1 MSETKIQ
8 VTYSYLTD
16 VWQSYG
22 GQEQRRCLRSVPRR
36 TISYEYTS
44 MNSSEAQWLRAQ
56 LRKKQNNFEFIPM
69 WHDVAYLSEDFL
81 GGKSM
86 YIDPEYMIGFHNCDA
101 IEIFVHDDVM
111 HREGVNIAK
120 KVKNYENNIIHLKT
134 VLDNNLSKKN
144 TWVLPL
150 IRCSVQMPLSSSY
163 VYSNGTNIKMV
174 YEDIGYKPPFDIN
187 SQYYE
192 QYNYLVDGFN
202 RYNLPSS
209 YNGRQVFLN
218 SPQWLD
224 DNALTLKVSKNV
236 NKLDNDTGVF
246 KYDLK
251 NTNSYDTHEITVL
264 LRNKRMINNM
274 IKFFNHVKGRFKSF
288 YCPTWVNDFQIAFD
302 IKDKAN
308 YINIE
313 LSELYRYY
321 LNNGRKKKI
330 VVFTRDYKSYIVDIL
345 SYSYDTI
352 DDKLYGRL
360 VLGSPFP
367 AYIGK
372 GNVAMISFLN
382 LVRLD
387 SDELTIDYETNTVAT
402 VELAMR
408 EVDDL
413 L

>member
-101 IEIFVHDDVM
+101 IEIFAHDDVM
-111 HREGVNIAK
+111 HHEGVNITK
-120 KVKNYENNIIHLKT
+120 KVKKYENNIIHLKT
-134 VLDNNLSKKN
+134 ALDKNLNKKN
-144 TWVLPL
+144 TFILPL
-150 IRCSVQMPLSSSY
+150 IRCSVQTPLSSSY
-163 VYSNGTNIKMV
+163 IYSNGTNIKMV

-218 SPQWLD
+218 TPQWLD
-224 DNALTLKVSKNV
+224 DDSLTLKVSKNV
-236 NKLDNDTGVF
+236 NKLDNDTGIF

-264 LRNKRMINNM
+264 LRNKRMINNI
-274 IKFFNHVKGRFKSF
+274 IKFFTKVKGKFKSF
-288 YCPTWVNDFQIAFD
+288 YCPSWANDFNLAQS
-302 IKDKAN
+302 IKKGSN
-308 YINIE
+308 YIYTD
-313 LSELYRYY
+313 LSETYRYY
-321 LNNGRKKKI
+321 MENGRNKKI
-330 VVFTRDYKSYIVDIL
+330 VVFTNDWKSYIFDI
-345 SYSYDTI
+345 SAYTYEKI
-352 DDKLYGRL
+352 EDKKYGKL
-360 VLGSPFP
+360 LLGSSSPVNIP
-367 AYIGK
+367 IK
-372 GNVAMISFLN
+372 NVRMVSFFN

-387 SDELTIDYETNTVAT
+387 SDEMQINYESNIAAT
-402 VELAMR
+402 VQLSMK
-408 EVDDL
+408 EVDDT
-413 L
+413 

>member
-86 YIDPEYMIGFHNCDA
+86 YIDPEYMIGFHDCDA

-111 HREGVNIAK
+111 HHEGVNITK
-120 KVKNYENNIIHLKT
+120 KVKKYENNIIHLKT
-134 VLDNNLSKKN
+134 ALDSNLSKEN
-144 TWVLPL
+144 TWILPL
-150 IRCSVQMPLSSSY
+150 IRCSVQTPLSSSY

-187 SQYYE
+187 NQYYE

-209 YNGRQVFLN
+209 YNGRQVLLN

-224 DNALTLKVSKNV
+224 DDTLTLTVSKNV

-264 LRNKRMINNM
+264 LRNKRMINNV
-274 IKFFNHVKGRFKSF
+274 IKFFTKVKGRFKSF
-288 YCPTWVNDFQIAFD
+288 YCPSWANDFNLAQSIRAGS
-302 IKDKAN
+302 N
-308 YINIE
+308 YIYTD
-313 LSELYRYY
+313 LSEMYRYY
-321 LNNGRKKKI
+321 MENGRNKKI
-330 VVFTRDYKSYIVDIL
+330 VVFTNDWKSYIFDI
-345 SYSYDTI
+345 SAYTYEKV
-352 DDKLYGRL
+352 DDKKYGKL
-360 VLGSPFP
+360 LLGSASPVTIP
-367 AYIGK
+367 IK
-372 GNVAMISFLN
+372 NVRMVSFFN
-382 LVRLD
+382 LVRFD
-387 SDELTIDYETNTVAT
+387 SDEMQIDYESNTVAT
-402 VELAMR
+402 VQLSMK
-408 EVDDL
+408 EVDDI
-413 L
+413 

>member
-101 IEIFVHDDVM
+101 IEIFAHDDVM
-111 HREGVNIAK
+111 HHEGVNITK
-120 KVKNYENNIIHLKT
+120 KVKKYENNIIHLKT
-134 VLDNNLSKKN
+134 VLDKNLNKKN
-144 TWVLPL
+144 TWILPL
-150 IRCSVQMPLSSSY
+150 IRCSVQTPLSSSY
-163 VYSNGTNIKMV
+163 IYSNGTNIKMV

-202 RYNLPSS
+202 RYNLPHS

-218 SPQWLD
+218 TPQWLD
-224 DNALTLKVSKNV
+224 DDSLTLKVSKNV
-236 NKLDNDTGVF
+236 NKLDNDTGIF

-264 LRNKRMINNM
+264 LRNKRMINNI
-274 IKFFNHVKGRFKSF
+274 IKFFTKVKGKFKSF
-288 YCPTWVNDFQIAFD
+288 YCPSWANDFNLAQS
-302 IKDKAN
+302 IKKGSN
-308 YINIE
+308 YIYTD
-313 LSELYRYY
+313 LSETYRYY
-321 LNNGRKKKI
+321 MENGRNKKI
-330 VVFTRDYKSYIVDIL
+330 VVFTNDWKSYIFDI
-345 SYSYDTI
+345 SAYTYEKI
-352 DDKLYGRL
+352 EDKKYGKL
-360 VLGSPFP
+360 LLGSSSPVNIP
-367 AYIGK
+367 IK
-372 GNVAMISFLN
+372 NVRMVSFFN

-387 SDELTIDYETNTVAT
+387 SDEMQINYESNIAAT
-402 VELAMR
+402 VQLSMK
-408 EVDDL
+408 EVDDA
-413 L
+413 

>member
-101 IEIFVHDDVM
+101 IEIFAHDDVM
-111 HREGVNIAK
+111 HHEGVNITK
-120 KVKNYENNIIHLKT
+120 KVKKYENNIIHLKT
-134 VLDNNLSKKN
+134 VLDKNLNKKN
-144 TWVLPL
+144 TFILPL
-150 IRCSVQMPLSSSY
+150 IRCSVQTPLSSSY
-163 VYSNGTNIKMV
+163 IYSNGTNIKMV

-202 RYNLPSS
+202 RYNLPLS

-218 SPQWLD
+218 TPQWLD
-224 DNALTLKVSKNV
+224 DDSLTLKVSKNV
-236 NKLDNDTGVF
+236 NKLDNDTGIF

-251 NTNSYDTHEITVL
+251 NTNSYDTHEITIL
-264 LRNKRMINNM
+264 LRNKRMINNI
-274 IKFFNHVKGRFKSF
+274 IKFFTKVKGKFKSF
-288 YCPTWVNDFQIAFD
+288 YCPSWANDFNLAQS
-302 IKDKAN
+302 IKKGSN
-308 YINIE
+308 YIYTD
-313 LSELYRYY
+313 LSETYRYY
-321 LNNGRKKKI
+321 MENGRNKKI
-330 VVFTRDYKSYIVDIL
+330 VVFTNDWKSYIFDI
-345 SYSYDTI
+345 SAYTYEKI
-352 DDKLYGRL
+352 EDKKYGKL
-360 VLGSPFP
+360 LLGSSSPVNIP
-367 AYIGK
+367 IK
-372 GNVAMISFLN
+372 NVRMVSFFN

-387 SDELTIDYETNTVAT
+387 SDEMQINYESNIAAT
-402 VELAMR
+402 VQLSMK
-408 EVDDL
+408 EVDDT
-413 L
+413 

>member
-101 IEIFVHDDVM
+101 IEIFAHDDVM
-111 HREGVNIAK
+111 HHEGVNITK
-120 KVKNYENNIIHLKT
+120 KVKKYENNIIHLKT
-134 VLDNNLSKKN
+134 VLDKNLNKKN
-144 TWVLPL
+144 TWILPL
-150 IRCSVQMPLSSSY
+150 IRCSVQTPLSSSY
-163 VYSNGTNIKMV
+163 IYSNGTNIKMI

-218 SPQWLD
+218 TPQWLD
-224 DNALTLKVSKNV
+224 DDSLTLKVSKNV
-236 NKLDNDTGVF
+236 NKLDNDTGIF

-251 NTNSYDTHEITVL
+251 NTSSYDTHEITIL
-264 LRNKRMINNM
+264 LRNKRMINNI
-274 IKFFNHVKGRFKSF
+274 IKFFTKVKGKFKSF
-288 YCPTWVNDFQIAFD
+288 YCPSWANDFNLAQS
-302 IKDKAN
+302 IKKGSN
-308 YINIE
+308 YIYTD
-313 LSELYRYY
+313 LSETYRYY
-321 LNNGRKKKI
+321 MENGRNKKI
-330 VVFTRDYKSYIVDIL
+330 VVFTNDWKSYIFDI
-345 SYSYDTI
+345 SAYTYEKI
-352 DDKLYGRL
+352 EDKKYGKL
-360 VLGSPFP
+360 LLGSSSPVNIP
-367 AYIGK
+367 IK
-372 GNVAMISFLN
+372 NVRMVSFFN

-387 SDELTIDYETNTVAT
+387 SDEMQINYESNIAAT
-402 VELAMR
+402 VQLSMK
-408 EVDDL
+408 EVDDT
-413 L
+413 

>member
-101 IEIFVHDDVM
+101 IEIFAHDDVM
-111 HREGVNIAK
+111 HHEGVNITK
-120 KVKNYENNIIHLKT
+120 KVKKYENNIIHLKT
-134 VLDNNLSKKN
+134 VLDKNLNKKN
-144 TWVLPL
+144 TWILPL
-150 IRCSVQMPLSSSY
+150 IRFSVQTPLSSSY
-163 VYSNGTNIKMV
+163 IYSNGTNIKMV

-218 SPQWLD
+218 TPQWLD
-224 DNALTLKVSKNV
+224 DDSLTLKVSKNV
-236 NKLDNDTGVF
+236 NKLDNDTGIF

-251 NTNSYDTHEITVL
+251 NTSSYDTHEITVL
-264 LRNKRMINNM
+264 LRNKRMINNI
-274 IKFFNHVKGRFKSF
+274 IKFFTKVKGKFKSF
-288 YCPTWVNDFQIAFD
+288 YCPSWANDFNLAQS
-302 IKDKAN
+302 IKKGSN
-308 YINIE
+308 YIYTD
-313 LSELYRYY
+313 LSETYRYY
-321 LNNGRKKKI
+321 MENGRNKKI
-330 VVFTRDYKSYIVDIL
+330 VVFTNDWKSYIFDI
-345 SYSYDTI
+345 SAYTYEKI
-352 DDKLYGRL
+352 EDKKYGKL
-360 VLGSPFP
+360 LLGSSSPVNIP
-367 AYIGK
+367 IK
-372 GNVAMISFLN
+372 NVRMVSFFN

-387 SDELTIDYETNTVAT
+387 SDEMQINYESNIAAT
-402 VELAMR
+402 VQLSMK
-408 EVDDL
+408 EVDDT
-413 L
+413 